1 MSRAI
6 IILGMH
12 RSGTSAL
19 AGSLEEKGVYLGDV
33 NSHSPDNVKG
43 NRESR
48 NILTLNE
55 DILNASDG
63 SWDAPVTNLVW
74 SPLHK
79 VTRNLIVDS
88 FKGKPIWGFK
98 DPRTI
103 LVLDGWLQAVP
114 NAELV
119 CIFRHPFLVADS
131 LFRRSAMCY
140 AKGLKLWITYN
151 RILKW
156 HLDRNERTFI
166 VEFSGCKNVFE
177 KQLNSLLVDLEL
189 SAGVSSFY
197 NSDLKQSIIPNLH
210 EQPNSTEALSLYTN
224 LQKYTLNNF

>member
-1 MSRAI
+1 
-6 IILGMH
+6 MH

-19 AGSLEEKGVYLGDV
+19 AGSLEEKGVFLGDV
-33 NSHSPDNVKG
+33 NSHSPDNMKG

-48 NILTLNE
+48 NIITLNE
-55 DILNASDG
+55 DILRSAGG

-74 SPLHK
+74 SPLHR

-88 FKGKPIWGFK
+88 FKDKPLWGFK

-103 LVLDGWLQAVP
+103 LVLDGWLKAIP

-131 LFRRSAMCY
+131 LFKRSSMDY
-140 AKGLKLWITYN
+140 EFGLKLWITYN

-156 HLDRNERTFI
+156 HLDRNDRKFV
-166 VEFSGCKNVFE
+166 VEFSECKQEFE
-177 KQLNSLLVDLEL
+177 KQLSSLLAELEIVG
-189 SAGVSSFY
+189 GVSRFY
-197 NSDLKQSIIPNLH
+197 NSDLKQSTIPDLSD
-210 EQPNSTEALSLYTN
+210 QPSSAEALSLYKN
-224 LQKYTLNNF
+224 LQNYLCIG